1 MDNPTMLRSKHQA
14 MPGGRHSRLARVR
27 GRRFGL
33 CIERANGAIDLGKLD
48 EARAAATEA
57 RALFPDATELAE
69 LEDRLASQASPS
81 AAFLTP
87 DQPVFDSDPDWSR
100 IITGMAVL
108 VGLFSLLGFG
118 LVRLLPTGREVFPAA
133 TVSSM
138 NEAKEGDVGRTK
150 GTVPTS
156 SVERASVSSS
166 VGARSD
172 DQRPQAMS
180 EMGTPASQSATPP
193 RRARN
198 DLSAKLRDDGR
209 RKESSAAGKP
219 RAPSR
224 DPAPRVW
231 RLASPQPVVTPAI
244 ARAPVLATPATVTAS
259 ASTSPDTVVAAVAK
273 VEPPLDASSVS
284 RPASTTTSSAE
295 SRHAQSQ
302 RIRSLLL
309 RYENAYNR
317 LDAKAARA
325 VWPGVDQAALGQAFS
340 GLLFQRVS
348 LGPCEITVIGNVGGA
363 SCAGKARWEPK
374 IGGGLQSADRYWTFN
389 LRKTGEEWQIDE
401 LRVR

>member
-1 MDNPTMLRSKHQA
+1 MLRAKHQA
-14 MPGGRHSRLARVR
+14 MPGGRRSRLARVR

-33 CIERANGAIDLGKLD
+33 CIERANSAIDLGKMD
-48 EARAAATEA
+48 EARAAAAEA
-57 RALFPDATELAE
+57 KALSPDATEIAE
-69 LEDRLASQASPS
+69 LEDRLASQESPS
-81 AAFLTP
+81 AGFLTP
-87 DQPVFDSDPDWSR
+87 DQPVFDSNPDWRR

-108 VGLFSLLGFG
+108 VVLFSMLGFG
-118 LVRLLPTGREVFPAA
+118 LVRLLHTARAARIFPAA
-133 TVSSM
+133 TVSSSLD
-138 NEAKEGDVGRTK
+138 EAKAGHVGRTK

-156 SVERASVSSS
+156 SMERASASSV

-172 DQRPQAMS
+172 DQRPQALTERGRM
-180 EMGTPASQSATPP
+180 
-193 RRARN
+193 RRASN
-198 DLSAKLRDDGR
+198 GLSSKFREDGR
-209 RKESSAAGKP
+209 RREASAASPP

-224 DPAPRVW
+224 NPARRVW
-231 RLASPQPVVTPAI
+231 RLASPQPMTIPAI
-244 ARAPVLATPATVTAS
+244 ERAPVLATPATVTAS
-259 ASTSPDTVVAAVAK
+259 ASASTSPDAVVPAFLR

-284 RPASTTTSSAE
+284 RPASTTTPSAE
-295 SRHAQSQ
+295 SRQAQSK

-325 VWPGVDQAALGQAFS
+325 VWPGVDQAALGRAFS
-340 GLLFQRVS
+340 DLLFQSVS

-363 SCAGKARWEPK
+363 SCAGKARWEPR

-389 LRKTGEEWQIDE
+389 LRKTDEEWQIEE